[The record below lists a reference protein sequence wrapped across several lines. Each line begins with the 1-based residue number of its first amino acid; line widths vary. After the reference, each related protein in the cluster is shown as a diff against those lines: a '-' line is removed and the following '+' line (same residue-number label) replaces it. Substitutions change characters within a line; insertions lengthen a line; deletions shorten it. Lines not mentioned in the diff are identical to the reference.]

1 MDEKEVE
8 QLIAGWQRISLPREI
23 LQRPDPPMRKK
34 MAETLQFIFQALK
47 DLAPIAEE
55 KVSPFHESS
64 MLAEEEQPPEA
75 RTEPG
80 ASLAA
85 GHTAFG
91 KESPNDSLGRGALSS
106 QRQEFRLKTT
116 LSTLAEALQ
125 AGGLSPTAIVDAF
138 EARYHQVEEKV
149 HAFTYV
155 PSNLYAIA
163 QKIERQ
169 MHVEGRRPLM
179 ALPIAV
185 KELFAVTNWPLE
197 AGSAAWRGRRAQQ
210 TATAVRRLEEAG
222 MLLVGQTASHE
233 FAFGVTTDTP
243 PHGPVHN
250 PRDLTRS
257 SGGSSGGS
265 AAAVA
270 AGMVPAALG
279 TDTGGSVRIPA
290 ALCGVIGFK
299 PTVGQIPVD
308 GVVPLSYTQDH
319 VGLLTRSVADAA
331 LLYDVLTY
339 PHALTQGGRTLCEG
353 DSVQLLSKC
362 CLLIPQNWLDE
373 GVDSGILQAF
383 TTLLTRFAQWGVTV
397 RTIQMPYSASALALV
412 NRVISMA
419 EAARI
424 HDADL
429 RLRATQ
435 ISPGVR
441 LRLEVGSV
449 LPASFYL
456 LALQIRKAVRQA
468 QEETLRAARPP
479 AGHAFFCL
487 PTTPIYAPVLGQ
499 TEWLWPSSGVR
510 EPVADLLVRFTAPFS
525 LTGLPALSLPYP
537 LDASRGS
544 TQPLEDTDATVP
556 TLPWG
561 MQLVGL
567 PGEDRAL
574 LNVGHLL
581 MQREAQV
588 FP

>member
-8 QLIAGWQRISLPREI
+8 RLIAAWQLIGWPREVP
-23 LQRPDPPMRKK
+23 QRPDPAMIEKV
-34 MAETLQFIFQALK
+34 AETLQSIFQELRN
-47 DLAPIAEE
+47 LEPLVEE
-55 KVSPFHESS
+55 TVSPFHETPTPTGG
-64 MLAEEEQPPEA
+64 EQSADAWTGRGEHIA
-75 RTEPG
+75 VGR
-80 ASLAA
+80 A
-85 GHTAFG
+85 AFG
-91 KESPNDSLGRGALSS
+91 RESLNGSLRKAALPSGRQKSY
-106 QRQEFRLKTT
+106 LKTT
-116 LSTLAEALQ
+116 LSALAEALHV
-125 AGGLSPTAIVDAF
+125 GELSSTAIVDAF

-155 PSNLYAIA
+155 PSNLRATA
-163 QKIERQ
+163 QKIEQQ
-169 MHVEGRRPLM
+169 MQMEGHRPLA

-185 KELFAVTNWPLE
+185 KELFAVTDWPLE
-197 AGSAAWRGRRAQQ
+197 AGSAAWRGRRAQR
-210 TATAVRRLEEAG
+210 TAAAVRRLEEAG

-243 PHGPVHN
+243 YHGPVHN
-250 PRDLTRS
+250 PCDLTRS
-257 SGGSSGGS
+257 AGGSSGGS

-290 ALCGVIGFK
+290 ALCGVVGFK

-319 VGLLTRSVADAA
+319 VGFLTRSVTDAA
-331 LLYDVLTY
+331 LLYEVLTSV
-339 PHALTQGGRTLCEG
+339 PAPAQDGRTLRG
-353 DSVQLLSKC
+353 DDAAQLLSEC
-362 CLLIPQNWLDE
+362 CLLVPQGWLEE
-373 GVDSGILQAF
+373 GVDPGILRAF
-383 TTLLTRFAQWGVTV
+383 TALLNRFGQWGISV
-397 RTIQMPYSASALALV
+397 RTIQMPCSASALALV

-435 ISPGVR
+435 ISSGVR

-449 LPASFYL
+449 LPAPFYL
-456 LALQIRKAVRQA
+456 RALQLRKAVRQA
-468 QEETLRAARPP
+468 QVEALRQARPP

-499 TEWLWPSSGVR
+499 TKWVWPSSGAR

-525 LTGLPALSLPYP
+525 LTGLPALSLPFP
-537 LDASRGS
+537 LDASRRS
-544 TQPLEDTDATVP
+544 AQPLEDSDPIVP

-561 MQLVGL
+561 AQLVGL
-567 PGEDRAL
+567 PGDDRTL
-574 LNVGHLL
+574 LRLGHVL
-581 MQREAQV
+581 MQREGQV
-588 FP
+588 LP